1 MLLHHLRHAFRMIV
15 REPAFSTAAILT
27 LALGV
32 GANVAVFAVVE
43 SVLLRP
49 LPYADADNLVILNHR
64 DRRTGIS
71 KEFVAIGDYVD
82 LAARQTT
89 LDHLVAYGAG
99 PATIYGDAEPVNVS
113 ALAATS
119 GLFELLRVTPALGR
133 QLTADDTRQG
143 AAPVAI
149 LGYELWDSY
158 FGSDANV
165 IGRNIRI
172 GSELRQVVGMPRRG
186 FAFHRPRSEPASS
199 YRCMCLMP
207 HPRAGNPGGCLAVAR
222 LKPGVTFNDATMNM
236 ATLAKSF
243 ESEHPTQNQ
252 GSEYMP
258 VSLRDAIVGNTR
270 RPLVLMFSAVVVVLL
285 VACANVGNLLLSRSL
300 GRTREIAVRVALGA
314 GRARVAAQLLIESLT
329 LALVAGAAGVAIA
342 YWGAPALVSL
352 VPRSVAVPGLRDVG
366 INRAVLGFA
375 LGLTLLTALPS
386 AWWPS
391 SPPGQRSAARLGR
404 EAKLGPA
411 EPRARPHRCWS
422 SARWRSPSF
431 YSSAPASSSAASRGC
446 WPSIRASTSTTC

>member
-64 DRRTGIS
+64 DRRTGIT

-113 ALAATS
+113 ALSATS

-149 LGYELWDSY
+149 LGYELWESY

-165 IGRNIRI
+165 IGRSIRI
-172 GSELRQVVGMPRRG
+172 GSELRQIVGIAPPG
-186 FAFHRPRSEPASS
+186 FRFPPTAERTGVIVPMHVPDAAPAGRKS
-199 YRCMCLMP
+199 
-207 HPRAGNPGGCLAVAR
+207 GWVLAVAR
-222 LKPGVTFNDATMNM
+222 LKPGVTFNDATTEHGHSREVVRERAPNPEPGFGVP
-236 ATLAKSF
+236 AGLA
-243 ESEHPTQNQ
+243 Q
-252 GSEYMP
+252 G
-258 VSLRDAIVGNTR
+258 RDR
-270 RPLVLMFSAVVVVLL
+270 R
-285 VACANVGNLLLSRSL
+285 
-300 GRTREIAVRVALGA
+300 
-314 GRARVAAQLLIESLT
+314 
-329 LALVAGAAGVAIA
+329 
-342 YWGAPALVSL
+342 
-352 VPRSVAVPGLRDVG
+352 
-366 INRAVLGFA
+366 
-375 LGLTLLTALPS
+375 
-386 AWWPS
+386 
-391 SPPGQRSAARLGR
+391 
-404 EAKLGPA
+404 
-411 EPRARPHRCWS
+411 
-422 SARWRSPSF
+422 
-431 YSSAPASSSAASRGC
+431 
-446 WPSIRASTSTTC
+446 